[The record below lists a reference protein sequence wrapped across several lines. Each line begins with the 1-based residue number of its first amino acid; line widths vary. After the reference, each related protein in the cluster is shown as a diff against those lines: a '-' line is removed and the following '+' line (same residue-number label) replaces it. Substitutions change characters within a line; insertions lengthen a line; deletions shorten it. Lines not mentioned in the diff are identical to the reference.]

1 MPQNFSKSRYSVF
14 SEINIT
20 PFVDVMLVLLII
32 FMVTAPM
39 LRQSLNLSVPETT
52 TVPST
57 IPKDPFLLKIRKN
70 KKIYIGSVAFPLKD
84 IQGKLKSIFKTRKN
98 KEIYVEVDKSVPY
111 EIVAKTLAEIQAGGL
126 REIHLVT
133 IAK

>member
-1 MPQNFSKSRYSVF
+1 MPKNLSQSRYSVF
-14 SEINIT
+14 SEINVT

-39 LRQSLNLSVPETT
+39 LRQSLDLSVPETT
-52 TVPST
+52 TVPSI

-70 KKIYIGSVAFPLKD
+70 KKIYIGSVAIPLKD
-84 IQGKLKSIFKTRKN
+84 IQNKLKAIFKTREN

-111 EIVAKTLAEIQAGGL
+111 EIVAKTLAEIQASGL
-126 REIHLVT
+126 RGIHLVT
-133 IAK
+133 LAK

>member
-1 MPQNFSKSRYSVF
+1 MPSNPPQSRYSVF
-14 SEINIT
+14 SEINVT

-39 LRQSLNLSVPETT
+39 LRQSLNLSVPETAA
-52 TVPST
+52 VPST
-57 IPKDPFLLKIRKN
+57 IPKNPFLLKIRKN
-70 KKIYIGSVAFPLKD
+70 KKIYIGSAAVPLKD
-84 IQGKLKSIFKTRKN
+84 IQSKLKAIFKTRKN

-126 REIHLVT
+126 TEIHLVT
-133 IAK
+133 LAK